1 MQGVSVAIRLFE
13 NIAPTI
19 DPTAFIDETALVIGR
34 VTIGADASLW
44 PQVVARG
51 DVNTITVGERTNIQ
65 DGCILHVNHDSEYDP
80 GGSIVTIGSD
90 VTVGHRAI
98 LHGCTVE
105 DGCLVGMAATI
116 MDGAVLRSGV
126 LLAAGSL
133 VPPGQELE
141 GGYLWVGS
149 PAKRARP
156 LKDSERDFLKY
167 SPAHYV
173 ELKNRHMIGNKK

>member
-1 MQGVSVAIRLFE
+1 MAIRTFE
-13 NIAPTI
+13 NIAPSI
-19 DPTAFIDETALVIGR
+19 DPTAYIDDSALVIGK

-44 PQVVARG
+44 PNVVARG

-65 DGCILHVNHDSEYDP
+65 DGSILHVNHDSEYDP
-80 GGSIVTIGSD
+80 GGSIVTVGSD
-90 VTVGHRAI
+90 VTIGHRVI

-105 DGCLVGMAATI
+105 DGCLVGMASTI

-133 VPPGQELE
+133 VPPGKVLE

-149 PAKRARP
+149 PVRQARP
-156 LKDSERDFLKY
+156 LKDGEREFLKY

-173 ELKNRHMIGNKK
+173 ELKNRHMAER

>member
-1 MQGVSVAIRLFE
+1 MTIRLFE
-13 NIAPTI
+13 NISPTI
-19 DPTAFIDETALVIGR
+19 DATAYVDESALVIGK

-44 PQVVARG
+44 PNVVARG
-51 DVNTITVGERTNIQ
+51 DVNTISIGARTNIQ
-65 DGCILHVNHDSEYDP
+65 DGSILHVNHDCEYDP
-80 GGSIVTIGSD
+80 GGSIVTIGAD
-90 VTVGHRAI
+90 VTVGHRVI

-116 MDGAVLRSGV
+116 MDGAILRSGV

-133 VPPGQELE
+133 VPPGKELE

-149 PAKRARP
+149 PVRQARP
-156 LKDSERDFLKY
+156 LKDSEREFLKY

-173 ELKNRHMIGNKK
+173 ELKNRHMAER

>member
-1 MQGVSVAIRLFE
+1 MTIRIFE
-13 NIAPTI
+13 NISPTI
-19 DPTAFIDETALVIGR
+19 DTTAYVDESALVIGK
-34 VTIGADASLW
+34 VSIGADASLW
-44 PQVVARG
+44 PNVVARG
-51 DVNTITVGERTNIQ
+51 DVNTISIGARTNIQ
-65 DGCILHVNHDSEYDP
+65 DGTILHVNHDSEYDP
-80 GGSIVTIGSD
+80 GGSIVTIGAD

-98 LHGCTVE
+98 LHGCAVE

-133 VPPGQELE
+133 VPPGKELE

-149 PAKRARP
+149 PVRQARP
-156 LKDSERDFLKY
+156 LKDSEREFLKY

-173 ELKNRHMIGNKK
+173 ELKNRHMAER

>member
-1 MQGVSVAIRLFE
+1 MTIREFE
-13 NIAPTI
+13 NISPTI
-19 DPTAFIDETALVIGR
+19 DATAYIDESALVIGK

-44 PQVVARG
+44 PNVVARG
-51 DVNTITVGERTNIQ
+51 DVNTISIGARTNIQ
-65 DGCILHVNHDSEYDP
+65 DGSILHVNHDSEHEP
-80 GGSIVTIGSD
+80 GGSIVTIGAD
-90 VTVGHRAI
+90 VTVGHRVI

-116 MDGAVLRSGV
+116 MDGAILRSGV

-133 VPPGQELE
+133 VPPGKELE

-149 PAKRARP
+149 PVRQARP
-156 LKDSERDFLKY
+156 LKDSEREFLKY

-173 ELKNRHMIGNKK
+173 ELKNRHMAER

>member
-1 MQGVSVAIRLFE
+1 MTIRVFE
-13 NIAPTI
+13 NISPTI
-19 DPTAFIDETALVIGR
+19 DATAYVDESALVIGK

-44 PQVVARG
+44 PNVVARG
-51 DVNTITVGERTNIQ
+51 DVNTISIGARTNIQ
-65 DGCILHVNHDSEYDP
+65 DGSILHVNHDSEYDP
-80 GGSIVTIGSD
+80 GGSIVTIGAD
-90 VTVGHRAI
+90 VTVGHRVI

-116 MDGAVLRSGV
+116 MDGAILHSGV

-133 VPPGQELE
+133 VPPGKELE

-149 PAKRARP
+149 PVKRARP
-156 LKDSERDFLKY
+156 LKDSEREFLKY

-173 ELKNRHMIGNKK
+173 ELKNRHMGEV

>member
-1 MQGVSVAIRLFE
+1 MQGLSVAIRLFE
-13 NIAPTI
+13 NTVPTI
-19 DPTAFIDETALVIGR
+19 DPTAFIDETALVIGA

-44 PQVVARG
+44 PNVVARG

-65 DGCILHVNHDSEYDP
+65 DGSILHVNHDSEYDP
-80 GGSIVTIGSD
+80 GGSIVTVGSD

-133 VPPGQELE
+133 VTPNQELE
-141 GGYLWVGS
+141 GGYLWVGA
-149 PAKRARP
+149 PAKRVRP
-156 LKDSERDFLKY
+156 LKDSEREFLKY

-173 ELKNRHMIGNKK
+173 ELKNRHIATVLK